1 MIIDPRTGQEIS
13 EAQTGQYLQKSIV
26 NAKSSAL
33 DEMVA
38 KGRLKIGNPMSVKR
52 NSVGD
57 ALRPIRGADSGGNF
71 AVYFTEVFDPLINK
85 PLWESE
91 YTQNITVEQVPFGT
105 EATSYVNA
113 QMFGSTSKDKQGI
126 AWASSQETAIPRVS
140 AEFAKT
146 LVSVAGWARSASFDV
161 FEIARA
167 QMNGIPLEMTVLE
180 NIGIQWEIDSN
191 IIAHLGS
198 YAYGGYGLLNQ
209 PSGILTPLT
218 PATKTAGGTRWVIAG
233 ALNATPAEVL
243 ADVRAMEQKAWAA
256 SGYNIVARD
265 LLLDPISFVA
275 LTAPLTIA
283 GAAPGGSILEYL
295 SRNSLCMAKN
305 GSPLNIRSNRFLLGT
320 SGGTDAG
327 ITVPFNATGSDQ
339 GSAGANSR
347 AVVYTNERRFVRMK
361 TTNPFAL
368 QIQYQGTNYNIPY
381 VGQLPSGVEFV
392 YANTLAY
399 MDAI

>member
-1 MIIDPRTGQEIS
+1 
-13 EAQTGQYLQKSIV
+13 
-26 NAKSSAL
+26 
-33 DEMVA
+33 
-38 KGRLKIGNPMSVKR
+38 
-52 NSVGD
+52 
-57 ALRPIRGADSGGNF
+57 
-71 AVYFTEVFDPLINK
+71 
-85 PLWESE
+85 
-91 YTQNITVEQVPFGT
+91 
-105 EATSYVNA
+105 
-113 QMFGSTSKDKQGI
+113 
-126 AWASSQETAIPRVS
+126 
-140 AEFAKT
+140 
-146 LVSVAGWARSASFDV
+146 
-161 FEIARA
+161 
-167 QMNGIPLEMTVLE
+167 
-180 NIGIQWEIDSN
+180 
-191 IIAHLGS
+191 
-198 YAYGGYGLLNQ
+198 
-209 PSGILTPLT
+209 
-218 PATKTAGGTRWVIAG
+218 
-233 ALNATPAEVL
+233 
-243 ADVRAMEQKAWAA
+243 
-256 SGYNIVARD
+256 
-265 LLLDPISFVA
+265 
-275 LTAPLTIA
+275 LTIA